1 MPVLVVGADTPVG
14 AAIVAHLAG
23 RAGEIRA
30 FVTDPIAGDSMR
42 SEGLKVAV
50 GDLSDASHIEGAA
63 RGAFAAVLV
72 VAAAQDGR
80 TTSFAAPADIPGRWV
95 GAAAA
100 AGVRRIIVVGDAVV
114 ARPEQVPEWA
124 IVPIADRSPAE
135 IAEFVAALDDAER
148 I

>member
-1 MPVLVVGADTPVG
+1 MVPLPRCWWSPPPRTA
-14 AAIVAHLAG
+14 
-23 RAGEIRA
+23 
-30 FVTDPIAGDSMR
+30 
-42 SEGLKVAV
+42 
-50 GDLSDASHIEGAA
+50 
-63 RGAFAAVLV
+63 
-72 VAAAQDGR
+72 R

-124 IVPIADRSPAE
+124 IVRIADRSPAE
-135 IAEFVAALDDAER
+135 IAEVVAALDDAER